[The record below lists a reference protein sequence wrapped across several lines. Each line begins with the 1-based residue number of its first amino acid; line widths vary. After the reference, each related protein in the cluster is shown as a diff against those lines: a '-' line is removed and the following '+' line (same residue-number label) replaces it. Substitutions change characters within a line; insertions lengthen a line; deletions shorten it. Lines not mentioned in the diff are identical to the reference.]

1 MLKSGELLTNPCQAN
16 IIYILQLSNR
26 TESNTYCLQLFIS
39 KHHIYLEFKEGGKM
53 QTPSKIQFGAKK
65 VPCYL
70 HIKSDFWKR
79 ELNTNLM
86 YQKQIAAPA

>member
-16 IIYILQLSNR
+16 IIDILQLSNR

-39 KHHIYLEFKEGGKM
+39 KHHIYLEFKEGEKM
-53 QTPSKIQFGAKK
+53 QTPSKK

-70 HIKSDFWKR
+70 HIKLDFWKR

-86 YQKQIAAPA
+86 YQKQIAAPAW